1 MSILNNDNDENTG
14 KTLQMFRN
22 LGQIATN
29 VCRNHRITFQAV
41 RALASSPLK
50 MPSLSPTMS
59 EGTIV
64 RWLKKEGEEF
74 NPGDALCEIQ
84 TDKTTLTLDTEE
96 EGILAKILM
105 PENSTDIKVGKL
117 IGIIVEK
124 GDDWKNVEIPKIEE
138 TTLDKK
144 GTESKAVET
153 KEKPKVDQQPV
164 AQSHHA
170 IGPAARTLLEQ
181 YGIDAS
187 AVSGTGPHGVLMKS
201 DVQNFIDTNQLK
213 IKPHTVVEEKKP
225 TKQTKLEAPQKQ
237 TMESGGRRFHDIEI
251 SSVRRSIAKRL
262 TYSKTNIPHQYI
274 SITSNVD
281 QILKLRKQMISDPK
295 ATAKVSVN
303 DFIVKAVAYA
313 LRQVPQMNGIY
324 EDKTGLKLQ
333 STVDVSVAVATE
345 NGLITP
351 IVFNADR
358 LSVQDINGQVKQLA
372 TKAKEGKLKLNE
384 FQGGSFT
391 ISNLG
396 MFGIRSFSAVINPP
410 QIGILAVGQNLLK
423 YSGEDF
429 KTENQLTVTLSYD
442 SRACDPQSSALFL
455 QAFRSYME
463 NPNMLVSNNKSE
475 SILNY

>member
-1 MSILNNDNDENTG
+1 
-14 KTLQMFRN
+14 
-22 LGQIATN
+22 
-29 VCRNHRITFQAV
+29 
-41 RALASSPLK
+41 
-50 MPSLSPTMS
+50 
-59 EGTIV
+59 
-64 RWLKKEGEEF
+64 
-74 NPGDALCEIQ
+74 
-84 TDKTTLTLDTEE
+84 
-96 EGILAKILM
+96 
-105 PENSTDIKVGKL
+105 
-117 IGIIVEK
+117 
-124 GDDWKNVEIPKIEE
+124 
-138 TTLDKK
+138 
-144 GTESKAVET
+144 
-153 KEKPKVDQQPV
+153 
-164 AQSHHA
+164 
-170 IGPAARTLLEQ
+170 
-181 YGIDAS
+181 
-187 AVSGTGPHGVLMKS
+187 
-201 DVQNFIDTNQLK
+201 
-213 IKPHTVVEEKKP
+213 
-225 TKQTKLEAPQKQ
+225 
-237 TMESGGRRFHDIEI
+237 
-251 SSVRRSIAKRL
+251 
-262 TYSKTNIPHQYI
+262 
-274 SITSNVD
+274 
-281 QILKLRKQMISDPK
+281 
-295 ATAKVSVN
+295 
-303 DFIVKAVAYA
+303 
-313 LRQVPQMNGIY
+313 QVPQMNGIY

-410 QIGILAVGQNLLK
+410 QIGILAIGQNLLK

>member
-1 MSILNNDNDENTG
+1 ML
-14 KTLQMFRN
+14 RN
-22 LGQIATN
+22 LGRIATHVCRQRQIAFEA
-29 VCRNHRITFQAV
+29 I
-41 RALASSPLK
+41 RALASTPLK

-84 TDKTTLTLDTEE
+84 TDKATLTLDTEE

-105 PENSTDIKVGKL
+105 PDNSTEVKVGKL
-117 IGIIVEK
+117 IAILVEK
-124 GDDWKNVEIPKIEE
+124 GDDWKNVEVPKVEE
-138 TTLDKK
+138 KTSDQK
-144 GTESKAVET
+144 SSET
-153 KEKPKVDQQPV
+153 KPVEKKDKQEKPKSDQQQ
-164 AQSHHA
+164 AIQSHHA

-181 YGIDAS
+181 YGIELS
-187 AVSGTGPHGVLMKS
+187 KIQGTGPHGVVMKS
-201 DVQNFIDTNQLK
+201 DVQNYIDSNQLK
-213 IKPHTVVEEKKP
+213 PKPHTEEKKP
-225 TKQTKLEAPQKQ
+225 TKQTTQTTPVTQEKQ
-237 TMESGGRRFHDIEI
+237 IKESGGRRYHDIEI

-295 ATAKVSVN
+295 ATVKVSVN
-303 DFIVKAVAYA
+303 DFIIKAVAHA

-324 EDKTGLKLQ
+324 EDKSGLKLQ
-333 STVDVSVAVATE
+333 STVDISVAVATD

-358 LSVQDINGQVKQLA
+358 LSIQDINGQVRQLA

-410 QIGILAVGQNLLK
+410 QIGILAIGQNLLK
-423 YSGEDF
+423 YSGDDL
-429 KTENQLTVTLSYD
+429 KTENQLIVTLSYD
-442 SRACDPQSSALFL
+442 ARACDPQSSALFL

-463 NPNMLVSNNKSE
+463 NPTMLITNNKLE
-475 SILNY
+475 SILNF